1 MPILEWNK
9 FYVFSLY
16 ISVHVKQISILVEMI
31 IGLDSGAQSA
41 AKALRVKNFE
51 AKMGK
56 IADFDYSANNT
67 FKSKDPNKTKNRSLK
82 L

>member
-16 ISVHVKQISILVEMI
+16 ISVHVKQISILVEML

-41 AKALRVKNFE
+41 TKALRVKNFE

-56 IADFDYSANNT
+56 IADFDYSAINT
-67 FKSKDPNKTKNRSLK
+67 FKSKDPSKINNRSLK

>member
-1 MPILEWNK
+1 MEQVLC
-9 FYVFSLY
+9 FFLVYFSPCKANQFT
-16 ISVHVKQISILVEMI
+16 SRDAHRT
-31 IGLDSGAQSA
+31 GDSGAQSA

-67 FKSKDPNKTKNRSLK
+67 FKSKDPNKTKNRSLN

>member
-1 MPILEWNK
+1 ML
-9 FYVFSLY
+9 
-16 ISVHVKQISILVEMI
+16 

-67 FKSKDPNKTKNRSLK
+67 FKSKDPNKTKNISLK